1 MILRKRSYATLL
13 IILIFIG
20 FSIIPTV
27 SAGPVVT
34 NGIASESL
42 TGKLITMPTD
52 MVPFQV
58 PTWYLM
64 NTALTAKSDPL
75 PYSNDARACGF
86 GYCNSDSFIRN
97 NSESGVIPV
106 NITPYYPPK
115 FWNYPPPGFMPLVP
129 HTNPAMYYSE
139 ASSAAG
145 ITNGFDNKTGFL
157 FT

>member
-1 MILRKRSYATLL
+1 MVLRKWSSAALL
-13 IILIFIG
+13 TVLVLVG
-20 FSIIPTV
+20 FSIIPAV

-42 TGKLITMPTD
+42 TGKLIIIPTD
-52 MVPFQV
+52 TVPFQV
-58 PTWYLM
+58 PAWYSL
-64 NTALTAKSDPL
+64 NAKTARSNPL
-75 PYSNDARACGF
+75 PYIDNTRACGF

-97 NSESGVIPV
+97 NSESGIIPV

-129 HTNPAMYYSE
+129 HTDPAIYYSE
-139 ASSAAG
+139 TSSAAG
-145 ITNGFDNKTGFL
+145 ITNGFDKRRGFL